1 MNIVVIN
8 YNSGNLAS
16 LTNSLNSV
24 VKKNRKSFNVSI
36 TNEPEKVMK
45 ADKVILPGVG
55 DFSNCKSQLLSILGM
70 KEALDE
76 FIKKKC
82 GPFLGICIGMHLMGM
97 ISHERGEHTGLELI
111 KSKVIKIKNEKK
123 KIRVPHMGWNNI
135 SLDNK
140 KYIKNFS
147 SLNENDFYFVHS
159 YHMVCNNDNEILASV
174 EYGEKLVAAICKDNI
189 LGVQFHP
196 EKSQATGQ
204 RFLLEFLNWNP

>member
-1 MNIVVIN
+1 
-8 YNSGNLAS
+8 
-16 LTNSLNSV
+16 
-24 VKKNRKSFNVSI
+24 
-36 TNEPEKVMK
+36 
-45 ADKVILPGVG
+45 
-55 DFSNCKSQLLSILGM
+55 
-70 KEALDE
+70 
-76 FIKKKC
+76 
-82 GPFLGICIGMHLMGM
+82 
-97 ISHERGEHTGLELI
+97 
-111 KSKVIKIKNEKK
+111 
-123 KIRVPHMGWNNI
+123 MGWNNI

-196 EKSQATGQ
+196 EKSKATGQ